1 MLFIW
6 DLKKGRPFFLYS
18 HSPNRA
24 IMVNYAMKER
34 CWWYHHQQNRFLT
47 RASLYNYTP
56 LQLKGL
62 CELINLYIISL
73 SLRNPNLYKDI
84 RCWVYR
90 PCHSCYTNWL
100 FNWNYLHACLWIFW
114 KLNLWNVVWKEIFCL
129 ISGPGVC
136 YPNTAHRNSSPGRKD
151 YTQLQG
157 KMVNF
162 IWSQLSILCPDW

>member
-1 MLFIW
+1 MRWKKDVDDIIINRTDFWQGRHFITILHFNW
-6 DLKKGRPFFLYS
+6 KDC
-18 HSPNRA
+18 
-24 IMVNYAMKER
+24 VN
-34 CWWYHHQQNRFLT
+34 
-47 RASLYNYTP
+47 SLIYT
-56 LQLKGL
+56 LSL
-62 CELINLYIISL
+62 SL

-157 KMVNF
+157 ENG
-162 IWSQLSILCPDW
+162 QLYLVPAVHTVSRLIVSDIKR